1 MLDQQQD
8 QHEEDFAT
16 TETQY
21 STNVHNAVF
30 MLTSLMHH
38 QLIDYQRKV
47 IFRSEDIQVFV
58 FSIIYQ
64 ICDNMSA

>member
-8 QHEEDFAT
+8 QHEEDFET

-47 IFRSEDIQVFV
+47 IVRSEDIQVFV